1 VRRRRLPIA
10 AWARGLYRLAMT
22 PRQRHLRAPLLGAVV
37 LVLVS
42 GAVAALV
49 PQPATHSER
58 TYTLAELFAI
68 ISRQPPSP
76 LFRRGWTIQVQ
87 GVLGVEPAAPPN
99 AYTLRDRTYR
109 VPMAHPGLMIAGGSS
124 DPLVT
129 AVRRVPVLA
138 ALIPPTA
145 DRPLLGR
152 MATYRIEY
160 IGPPPCLPS
169 CEPVA
174 PWRFLN
180 GGS

>member
-1 VRRRRLPIA
+1 MKRLSPHTEVI
-10 AWARGLYRLAMT
+10 LA
-22 PRQRHLRAPLLGAVV
+22 
-37 LVLVS
+37 
-42 GAVAALV
+42 AAL
-49 PQPATHSER
+49 ALG
-58 TYTLAELFAI
+58 TYWLLAHLI
-68 ISRQPPSP
+68 
-76 LFRRGWTIQVQ
+76 W
-87 GVLGVEPAAPPN
+87 
-99 AYTLRDRTYR
+99 
-109 VPMAHPGLMIAGGSS
+109 
-124 DPLVT
+124 LVA

-152 MATYRIEY
+152 MATYRLEY